1 MSKLWHT
8 QVILLLSGERPLVHR
23 GSKDKVQSQHLE
35 SLGTGALSAYFA
47 TNFITRLFSQSGAAT
62 RLMRGPSRGMCSLC
76 PGRAI
81 ALRRKRLEHPLN

>member
-47 TNFITRLFSQSGAAT
+47 TNFITRLFSQSGAA
-62 RLMRGPSRGMCSLC
+62 PSYQAHERSIQRDVLSVSWQSYCS
-76 PGRAI
+76 P
-81 ALRRKRLEHPLN
+81 